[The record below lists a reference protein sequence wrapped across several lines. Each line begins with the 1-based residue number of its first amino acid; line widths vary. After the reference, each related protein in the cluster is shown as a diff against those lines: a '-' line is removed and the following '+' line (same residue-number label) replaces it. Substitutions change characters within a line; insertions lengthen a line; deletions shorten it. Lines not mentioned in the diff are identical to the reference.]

1 MYFQPSTSPKPCSH
15 AETCRKPV
23 PDEAG
28 FGMTIVP
35 L

>member
-1 MYFQPSTSPKPCSH
+1 MYFHPSASPKSWSQL
-15 AETCRKPV
+15 ETSRKPV

-28 FGMTIVP
+28 FGMTICP

>member
-1 MYFQPSTSPKPCSH
+1 MYFQPSVSPKSCSQLL
-15 AETCRKPV
+15 TSRKPV

-28 FGMTIVP
+28 FGITIVP